1 MRRAFESV
9 LVILAVAAAALP
21 FPRPAVERL
30 YSRGVYPLIQPRL
43 TAFSNHLSLA
53 LFDVA
58 LIAVVVGVVTV
69 WIAGFSTAPR
79 GKRLRAFARVLLDT
93 AAIGALLY
101 FWFLAGW
108 GLNYQ
113 RQPLRTMLEFHE
125 DRITADALRDLSV
138 RDINALN
145 ELFDAAH
152 AQGWPELVDLSPVL
166 HPPFATV
173 QHDLGMAWRA
183 APGRPKRS
191 MIDFY
196 FRRVSVDGMT
206 DPFFLETLANQSLL
220 PFERPFVIAHEWGHL
235 AGYADESE
243 ANFFS
248 WLVCMRGGAP
258 EQYSAWISLYG
269 TIVSA
274 LPPADRDNVV
284 KRLQPGPRGDLR
296 AMAERIA
303 RQVNPAA
310 SRAGYA
316 VYDRFLKANRVRAGI
331 RSYNEVIRL
340 MLGTQF
346 REDGTPVLKSV
357 RAEG

>member
-1 MRRAFESV
+1 MRRVFESV
-9 LVILAVAAAALP
+9 LVILAVAAALLP
-21 FPRPAVERL
+21 FPRPAVERI

-43 TAFSNHLSLA
+43 TAFSNHLNLA

-58 LIAVVVGVVTV
+58 LVGVLVVVVAI

-79 GKRLRAFARVLLDT
+79 GRRLRALGGVLLDT
-93 AAIGALLY
+93 AAMGAFLY

-113 RQPLRTMLEFHE
+113 RQPLRTMLEFHD

-138 RDINALN
+138 RDIKALN

-152 AQGWPELVDLSPVL
+152 AQGWPELVDLPPVL
-166 HPPFATV
+166 HPLFVAV

-220 PFERPFVIAHEWGHL
+220 PFERPYVIAHEWSHL

-248 WLVCMRGGAP
+248 WLMCMRGGAP

-274 LPPADRDNVV
+274 LPPGDRDGIVNA
-284 KRLQPGPRGDLR
+284 LQPGPRGDLR